1 MMSSDTHLE
10 KYYSLNPASFGFLES
25 LELRQSV
32 LPPEWTGFTLMLRL
46 RSSTSPEAKCLTL
59 EFGGVHDF
67 RAGPLEGLLRY
78 YLEVRSI
85 RDQQMEQRNYRVVES
100 EYNALA
106 FDCCSFVATLE
117 ND

>member
-1 MMSSDTHLE
+1 MTGSDIHLE
-10 KYYSLNPASFGFLES
+10 SYYSLAPASFGFLES

-32 LPPEWTGFTLMLRL
+32 LPEEWTGFTLRLRL
-46 RSSTSPEAKCLTL
+46 RSSTSPGAKCLRL

-67 RAGPLEGLLRY
+67 RAGRLNGLLRY
-78 YLEVRSI
+78 FLEVRSI
-85 RDQQMEQRNYRVVES
+85 RDRQLEGRNYRVVES

-117 ND
+117 TD